1 MLVALIRPA
10 EKQTA
15 TVEGTE
21 IPELRAQLLAQAPPG
36 WEMASAHVEMKPGGI
51 RIVEGRFQRREEP
64 REIEADDMPAL
75 EAKVPEGWQMLSVRH
90 V

>member
-21 IPELRAQLLAQAPPG
+21 IPELRAQLLAQAPDG
-36 WEMASAHVEMKPGGI
+36 WDMSSAHVEMKPGGI
-51 RIVEGRFQRREEP
+51 RIVEGRFQRRDEP
-64 REIEADDMPAL
+64 REIEADDMAAL
-75 EAKVPEGWQMLSVRH
+75 RAKVPEGWQMLSVRR

>member
-21 IPELRAQLLAQAPPG
+21 IPELRAQLLAQAPSG

-51 RIVEGRFQRREEP
+51 RIVEGRFLRREQP
-64 REIEADDMPAL
+64 QEIEADDMAAL
-75 EAKVPEGWQMLSVRH
+75 EAKVPEGWEMLSVRH